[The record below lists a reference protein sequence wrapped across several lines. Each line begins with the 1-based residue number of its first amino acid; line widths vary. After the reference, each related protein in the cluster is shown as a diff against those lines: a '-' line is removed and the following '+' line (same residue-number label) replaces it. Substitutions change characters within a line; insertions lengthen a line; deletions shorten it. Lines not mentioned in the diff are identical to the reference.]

1 MTVEEL
7 IKELE
12 KYPKDMDVCIEIP
25 KRSDSCNQFYD
36 VSTIKQGYLVE
47 KNGHVVCLTRGKFI

>member
-12 KYPKDMDVCIEIP
+12 KYPKDAE
-25 KRSDSCNQFYD
+25 
-36 VSTIKQGYLVE
+36 VE
-47 KNGHVVCLTRGKFI
+47 HEYVRIGSVDYKEDIHTVELRIFDCDKD

>member
-12 KYPKDMDVCIEIP
+12 KYDP
-25 KRSDSCNQFYD
+25 KRKVYGLGLDEIEVVEQKIWIHSNYPYD
-36 VSTIKQGYLVE
+36 KPDEIRLV
-47 KNGHVVCLTRGKFI
+47 IS